1 MVARTLTASQIDALS
16 IPTRS
21 EIQAA
26 AAALPQLEQGTWYDQ
41 GQGDWR
47 RWDAR
52 QGLFLEVASGM
63 LRVFRTSAHLKDAAV
78 DRAEAEKARVARQ
91 VRAAYRTP
99 MAFLT
104 AGEIE
109 LLGGPKLPHTT
120 TARRITAWTR
130 RSRSRMQQQLNR
142 LDFTPLFQDGLE
154 PAMVTL
160 TMPGLDE
167 HGQDVWGDLA
177 ATPAAFK
184 KIVDRFTW
192 RYQQSWNSRLR
203 AVWKLEF
210 QERGAPHLHV
220 LMTPPAGTTK
230 TKVHGDIEFPQWLA
244 LTWAACVGAEG
255 VARVNH
261 EAFTLRAETISYVG
275 DAYRDPRRIAAYFGK
290 HGFFAAKG
298 YQNEL
303 PELWADA
310 IKDGATGA
318 RYWGVWGLDKASAVV
333 QLDEVGSA
341 TVETLL
347 DPTGVIRGAA
357 SVVSRIIGYCDCWF
371 ESTVSSPKR
380 FHTDSSSWSPETPI
394 TSSVINLRALAACT
408 ASYPPRPALRAMS
421 AAPRTRLSSTSTIV
435 MSDQSSSSTCIA
447 SRRVFSEMRDRRAA
461 DASAAATST

>member
-26 AAALPQLEQGTWYDQ
+26 AAALPQLEQGTAWTP

-47 RWDAR
+47 HWDAR
-52 QGLFLEVASGM
+52 PGVFLEVAAGM
-63 LRVFRTSAHLKDAAV
+63 LRVFRTSTHLKDAAA
-78 DRAEAEKARVARQ
+78 DRAEAEKARIARQ

-109 LLGGPKLPHTT
+109 LLGGPKVPRTA

-142 LDFTPLFQDGLE
+142 LDFTPLFEDGLE

-167 HGQDVWGDLA
+167 NGEDVWGDLA
-177 ATPAAFK
+177 PTPAAFK
-184 KIVDRFTW
+184 VIVNRFTAAYLVAW
-192 RYQQSWNSRLR
+192 GARPRG
-203 AVWKLEF
+203 VWKLEF
-210 QERGAPHLHV
+210 QERGAPHLHI
-220 LMTPPAGTTK
+220 LMTPPAGK
-230 TKVHGDIEFPQWLA
+230 SGGLEFPEWLSKA
-244 LTWAACVGAEG
+244 WCRCVGAEG

-261 EAFTLRAETISYVG
+261 EEFTLRPETISYVG

-290 HGFFAAKG
+290 HGFFAEKG

-303 PELWADA
+303 PELWAEA

-318 RYWGVWGLDKASAVV
+318 RYWGVWGLEKASAVV

-341 TVETLL
+341 TVETIL
-347 DPTGVIRGAA
+347 DPLGVVQ
-357 SVVSRIIGYCDCWF
+357 VVRNAHY
-371 ESTVSSPKR
+371 
-380 FHTDSSSWSPETPI
+380 
-394 TSSVINLRALAACT
+394 
-408 ASYPPRPALRAMS
+408 RP
-421 AAPRTRLSSTSTIV
+421 
-435 MSDQSSSSTCIA
+435 
-447 SRRVFSEMRDRRAA
+447 
-461 DASAAATST
+461 